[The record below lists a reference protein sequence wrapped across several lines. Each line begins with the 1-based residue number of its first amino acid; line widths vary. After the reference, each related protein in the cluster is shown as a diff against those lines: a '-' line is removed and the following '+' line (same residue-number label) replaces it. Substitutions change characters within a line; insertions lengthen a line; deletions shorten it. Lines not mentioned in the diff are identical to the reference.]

1 MRMTS
6 AGCFF
11 LVGRY
16 SLVLIKGHKEFL
28 PFTYREHPD
37 TRERRWRAS
46 AADIPRALY
55 GLPLLNKFPDKKI
68 LITEGEKA
76 ANAARLIPE
85 IGDEFNV
92 ITWPGGNSGV
102 GQDKAG
108 NERVDWKPL
117 IEKDVTIWPDNDPQG
132 YNEVGKVVASLR
144 RLGIEPKQVEVPS
157 IEKLNMGIKADGT
170 FKAWDLA
177 DPIPH
182 WLDVRKLLAEAKPA
196 PEPDDEPEGDS
207 DQKLR
212 GTEFSIGRALRSHP
226 ELHSGGLV
234 KYDYFTNQQ
243 LCMRQI
249 PGAPARDLP
258 APWRDVDTTY
268 VIEWLQSK
276 GVKNVQRG
284 RVDAA
289 IDAATDRNSFNSVQ
303 EYFDQLPEWDGVLRM
318 ERFFMDV
325 CVAEMPEMS
334 KAPKQPVEPT
344 APERPDQLEME
355 ETAATKDHYN
365 ELREYDIAKA
375 AYDERMASYD
385 KDLAD
390 YEIEKQNFPRQKE
403 RMQRYLAAVAR
414 CMFLSI
420 IARVYEPGCK
430 VDTMVVIEGDQGT
443 IKSTLLNSFSPGR
456 RVVH

>member
-1 MRMTS
+1 MNSSKSGTDKKFYADADKTNVKKWTQISPVPFNEQRAQVWRTYNFRVK
-6 AGCFF
+6 GKKFIGHLDDEYRYEDDVGRLLF
-11 LVGRY
+11 LVRRY
-16 SLVLIKGHKEFL
+16 SLVLIKGQKEFL

-212 GTEFSIGRALRSHP
+212 GTEFSIGRASL
-226 ELHSGGLV
+226 
-234 KYDYFTNQQ
+234 
-243 LCMRQI
+243 
-249 PGAPARDLP
+249 AP
-258 APWRDVDTTY
+258 
-268 VIEWLQSK
+268 
-276 GVKNVQRG
+276 
-284 RVDAA
+284 
-289 IDAATDRNSFNSVQ
+289 
-303 EYFDQLPEWDGVLRM
+303 
-318 ERFFMDV
+318 
-325 CVAEMPEMS
+325 
-334 KAPKQPVEPT
+334 
-344 APERPDQLEME
+344 
-355 ETAATKDHYN
+355 
-365 ELREYDIAKA
+365 
-375 AYDERMASYD
+375 
-385 KDLAD
+385 
-390 YEIEKQNFPRQKE
+390 
-403 RMQRYLAAVAR
+403 
-414 CMFLSI
+414 
-420 IARVYEPGCK
+420 
-430 VDTMVVIEGDQGT
+430 
-443 IKSTLLNSFSPGR
+443 
-456 RVVH
+456 